1 MSMFDLGKRG
11 DGGKPATSQEDVKM
25 QDRETTATPAAQ
37 GSSQATGGRGAAV
50 IGPSIHIEGTLRGGE
65 DLVIEGQIS
74 GRVHLPENSLTIGP
88 KGRLKAEVY
97 AHTVYVEGSV
107 DGDLYGAD
115 RIVIRKSAEIRGNLM
130 APRVALE
137 EGARFKGAIEMD
149 SKSVESAMNKAKQ
162 ASAAETSASGGGAA
176 APAETKTTGSGS
188 QAKPTAEAAGGKGGA

>member
-11 DGGKPATSQEDVKM
+11 DGGKPNTSQEDVKM
-25 QDRETTATPAAQ
+25 QDRETTAAPAAQ
-37 GSSQATGGRGAAV
+37 GSSQTGSGRGAAV

-74 GRVHLPENSLTIGP
+74 GRVHLPENSLTIGS

-97 AHTVYVEGSV
+97 AHTVYVEGTV

-149 SKSVESAMNKAKQ
+149 SKAVESAMNKAKQ
-162 ASAAETSASGGGAA
+162 ASAAATPATGGSQSPATESKPAGAA
-176 APAETKTTGSGS
+176 SP
-188 QAKPTAEAAGGKGGA
+188 AKPETAGAKGGS

>member
-1 MSMFDLGKRG
+1 MAMFDLGKRG
-11 DGGKPATSQEDVKM
+11 DGSKPESSQEESKM
-25 QDRETTATPAAQ
+25 QDRETMGASGVQ
-37 GSSQATGGRGAAV
+37 GSSAGTGGRGAAV

-65 DLVIEGQIS
+65 DLVIEGQIN
-74 GRVHLPENSLTIGP
+74 GRIHLPENSLTIGA
-88 KGRLKAEVY
+88 KGRIKAEVY

-149 SKSVESAMNKAKQ
+149 SKAVESAMNKAKQ
-162 ASAAETSASGGGAA
+162 ASAAETPATTNGAA
-176 APAETKTTGSGS
+176 AADNKGASAGSP
-188 QAKPTAEAAGGKGGA
+188 AKPAAEAVGAKGGA